1 MTLRPGARSAFALV
15 FAIAIAILVLPL
27 FAYAAEPDGD
37 DDDDDRPAPVGEI
50 VVTARRLD
58 QARADVSPALGASTY
73 TLSSEAVEGRPGGET
88 VPVGQLLSQAPGV
101 AQAPSGRIVV
111 RGQGELQYR
120 INNVIIPEGI
130 TDIGDSLSTRLV
142 ETVDLVTGALPAQYG
157 LQTGGVVNITTKNG
171 VYNQGAQA
179 ELYGGSHG
187 HFEPAYE
194 LVGHWG
200 STNLFSSGSYL
211 RSDAGLSP
219 ADASA
224 NPLHDRTSQV
234 EGLAFLDHVIS
245 ADARAS
251 LVLGGSDEAFQL
263 PHARG
268 LDAATYPGAPYE
280 PFARPLEVQGV
291 QHFASEAW
299 GGEERDSSIYAMA
312 TYEQTKGPVTLQA
325 SAFGRYSILSLTPD
339 PVGDLLFT
347 GVARAV
353 DNNDLT
359 GGVQIEAV
367 DHLGARHTLR
377 GGVVASW
384 TASTNHAAAQALPVD
399 AQGDQI
405 SDQPVLIA
413 EQSREN
419 RQETSAFLQDEWMLG
434 GGFTLNPGL
443 RFDHVSAQ
451 GGGDQFSPRLNL
463 VWIGGAG
470 LSLHAG
476 YARYFVPAPELEV
489 LPEPADL
496 AGTTGA
502 SPSGWSDPLRAET
515 DDDFDVGVQ
524 QKLEALTLSMDAYWR
539 KARDLIDQAHVGAT
553 SLTQPFNYAQG
564 RVRGV
569 VLSATYAHAGL
580 SLWANATAARAEG
593 RDIVSG
599 QAIFTPVEL
608 ALASAGYVRTSQ
620 DQTWDVS
627 AGGAYRWKTLV
638 LSGQLAYGSG
648 LPRTA
653 SGGAPDAASM
663 PAHVQLDLSSSY
675 TFKGPAG
682 RPVEV
687 RFDVINV
694 ADSRSQLQDASS
706 LGRGAP
712 AFALGRAFLVGV
724 EQTF

>member
-1 MTLRPGARSAFALV
+1 MALRPGGRP
-15 FAIAIAILVLPL
+15 AIALLAVIAALVLPL
-27 FAYAAEPDGD
+27 FAHAAEPDGD
-37 DDDDDRPAPVGEI
+37 DDDDDRPAPVSEI
-50 VVTARRLD
+50 VVTAHRLD
-58 QARADVSPALGASTY
+58 QARSDISPSLGASTY
-73 TLSSEAVEGRPGGET
+73 TLSNEAVEGRPGGET
-88 VPVGQLLSQAPGV
+88 VSVGQLLSQAPGV
-101 AQAPSGRIVV
+101 AQGPSSRIVV

-142 ETVDLVTGALPAQYG
+142 EKVDLITGALPAQYG

-171 VYNQGAQA
+171 VYNQGGQA

-187 HFEPAYE
+187 HMEPAYE
-194 LVGHWG
+194 FVGHWG

-224 NPLHDRTSQV
+224 DPLHDRTSQL

-245 ADARAS
+245 ADARAF

-268 LDAATYPGAPYE
+268 LDAATYPGAPYD
-280 PFARPLEVQGV
+280 PFARPLTLRGV

-299 GGEERDSSIYAMA
+299 GGEERDSTIYAMA
-312 TYEQTKGPVTLQA
+312 AYQRTQGALTLQA
-325 SAFGRYSILSLTPD
+325 SGFARWSILSLTPD
-339 PVGDLLFT
+339 PAGDILFT
-347 GVARAV
+347 GMARSA
-353 DNNDLT
+353 DNSDVT
-359 GGVQIEAV
+359 GGLQIEAV
-367 DHLGARHTLR
+367 DHLDAHHTLR

-384 TASTNHAAAQALPVD
+384 TASTNHATALVLPVD
-399 AQGDQI
+399 VQGAQT
-405 SDQPVLIA
+405 SDQPIRIA
-413 EQSREN
+413 GRSSET
-419 RQETSAFLQDEWMLG
+419 RQETSAFLQDEWTLG
-434 GGFTLNPGL
+434 ASLTLNPGL
-443 RFDHVSAQ
+443 RFDHVGGP

-463 VWIGGAG
+463 VWTGGGG

-489 LPEPADL
+489 LPDPQDL

-502 SPSGWSDPLRAET
+502 SPSGRSDPIRAET
-515 DDDFDVGVQ
+515 DDDFDIGLQ
-524 QKLEALTLSMDAYWR
+524 QKLEALTLSVDGYWR
-539 KARDLIDQAHVGAT
+539 SARDLIDQARIGST
-553 SLTQPFNYAQG
+553 SLNQPFNFAHG

-580 SLWANATAARAEG
+580 TLWANAAAARAEG

-599 QAIFTPVEL
+599 QASFTPAEL
-608 ALASAGYVRTSQ
+608 AFASSHHVRTSQ
-620 DQTWDVS
+620 DQTWTAS
-627 AGGAYRWKTLV
+627 AGGAYRWKALI
-638 LSGQLAYGSG
+638 LSGQLTYGSG

-653 SGGAPDAASM
+653 AGGAPDAASL

-675 TFKGPAG
+675 TMKGPAG
-682 RPVEV
+682 RPIEL
-687 RFDVINV
+687 RLDVINV
-694 ADSRSQLQDASS
+694 ADSRYQIQDATG

-712 AFALGRAFLVGV
+712 AFALGRAFLVGA